1 MPLSEVILTE
11 NVPSLGAE
19 ADLVKVR
26 RGYARNFLL
35 PTGKAIEATGASVRL
50 INHLQAKRAEREAR
64 EVTEAEELA
73 RKLNKLHLHFDLET
87 GQVGKAFGSV
97 TAKDITDK
105 VESEVK
111 DLKLPRH
118 AIVLERPIK
127 ESGDHDVSVKLHS
140 DVTATVRI
148 TIKFPAQQQDVAAEE
163 DEGRPARRRKSE
175 SADSESAAAQ
185 EEA

>member
-73 RKLNKLHLHFDLET
+73 RKLNKLRLQFDLET

-127 ESGDHDVSVKLHS
+127 ESGDHDVTVKLHA

-148 TIKFPAQQQDVAAEE
+148 TIKFPVQQKQVDEE
-163 DEGRPARRRKSE
+163 EERPARRRKFE
-175 SADSESAAAQ
+175 SAEAESAPAQ